1 MKVTYDSEV
10 DVLRLLFNNS
20 PIEESDEEREGVI
33 FDYDI
38 NGKLVGMEIL
48 DASQQLDDPY
58 AVEVNYAVPHRSKS
72 RLSEVEVVAESGG

>member
-1 MKVTYDSEV
+1 MKVSYDAEV
-10 DVLRLLFNNS
+10 DVLRILFNDS

-48 DASQQLDDPY
+48 DASQQVDNPY
-58 AVEVNYAVPHRSKS
+58 AVEVNYAVPHYSKS
-72 RLSEVEVVAESGG
+72 RLSEIEVV

>member
-10 DVLRLLFNNS
+10 DVLRLLFNEN

-72 RLSEVEVVAESGG
+72 QLSEVA

>member
-1 MKVTYDSEV
+1 MTMNLRSSLPPIEPIKLTIMKVTYDPEV
-10 DVLRLLFNNS
+10 DVLRLLFNES

-48 DASQQLDDPY
+48 DAE
-58 AVEVNYAVPHRSKS
+58 ATT
-72 RLSEVEVVAESGG
+72 